1 MKEILENLNP
11 PKAVGEDGIS
21 PRLLRLSAPV
31 MTEEIIRLINFLI
44 ANRSWPNEWK
54 CGNLTP
60 VFKKDENTRKE
71 NYRPVSVLMALSKVY
86 EKISTINFTTLSVA
100 TRHKISL
107 DF

>member
-21 PRLLRLSAPV
+21 LRLLRLSAPV
-31 MTEEIIRLINFLI
+31 MTEEITRLINFLI

-71 NYRPVSVLMALSKVY
+71 NYRPVSVLIWRCQRPMK
-86 EKISTINFTTLSVA
+86 K
-100 TRHKISL
+100 
-107 DF
+107 